1 VFALSGGLALR
12 SPVLSG
18 CVGFWFELGRHR
30 QSAFPTRPHIT
41 AASRSRLH
49 IYES

>member
-1 VFALSGGLALR
+1 MFALSGGFAIR

-18 CVGFWFELGRHR
+18 WVASWVELGRHR
-30 QSAFPTRPHIT
+30 QSAFPTRPHIN